1 MTFNKIVIERKL
13 REFLEEDCN
22 FVDVSATHI
31 PLDAITTAKIYV
43 KSDGYVS
50 GLEELKILFDI
61 LKISAQFSKKD
72 GDKIKQGEI
81 VIILKGNIRNILLGE
96 RLALNLLTH
105 MSSIT
110 STVRKYISIIN
121 ESGKSVKIAC
131 TRKTMPGLRIFEK
144 RAVFIGQGETHR
156 FSLDDMILLKDTH
169 LKLFSGD
176 VAKLLMEVK
185 KTASFSKKIEIE
197 IEKVTDVLIA
207 AENGADII
215 MFDNMNP
222 NLVMDAIKI
231 LKKNQLRNKVII
243 EVSGG
248 ITEENLIDFLI
259 AEPDIISLGLLTQ
272 RPTEYIDFSL
282 RFD

>member
-1 MTFNKIVIERKL
+1 MTFNKIVIEKKL

-22 FVDVSATHI
+22 FNDVSATHI
-31 PLDAITTAKIYV
+31 SLDAITTAKIYV
-43 KSDGYVS
+43 KSEGYVS
-50 GLEELKILFDI
+50 GLEELKILFEI
-61 LKISAQFSKKD
+61 LKIPAKFSKRD
-72 GDKIKQGEI
+72 GDEIKQGEF
-81 VIILKGNIRNILLGE
+81 VIELKGNVRNILLGE

-110 STVRKYISIIN
+110 STVRKYVAIVN
-121 ESGKSVKIAC
+121 KSGKSVKIAC

-144 RAVFIGQGETHR
+144 RAVLVGQGETHR

-176 VAKLLMEVK
+176 VAKLLREVK

-222 NLVMDAIKI
+222 NQVVDAINI
-231 LKKNQLRNKVII
+231 LKRHHLRNEIII
-243 EVSGG
+243 EISGG